1 MKRVTSL
8 STAALALAVSL
19 AAILCG
25 CSLLPPLSGSGRLTR
40 SAYPVSG
47 FTGIQASQ
55 SFQVSVVP
63 DPSYSVT
70 ITCDDNL
77 LRYLVVERSGT
88 SLRLGL
94 VPGYMYSGVTLV
106 AEVHMP
112 VVEVIDASGASTVRL
127 ASGLAAS
134 SRFAVVL
141 SGASTCEVASAG
153 CGDASFDISGASL
166 VTCDGTA
173 SGLTLILSGASRA
186 NLLNCA
192 GSRATVTLSGSSEA
206 WVDVGTRPIDLS
218 ASGASTLYYGGTP
231 TLAAHD
237 LSGGSRIVRVR

>member
-1 MKRVTSL
+1 MKHVMSL
-8 STAALALAVSL
+8 SAAALAVAVGV
-19 AAILCG
+19 AGILSS
-25 CSLLPPLSGSGRLTR
+25 CSLLPPVRGSGRLTR

-55 SFQVSVVP
+55 SFQVAVVA
-63 DPSYSVT
+63 DPSYSVS

-77 LRYLVVERSGT
+77 LRYLVVELSGT

-94 VPGYMYSGVTLV
+94 VPGNTYAGVTLV
-106 AEVHMP
+106 AVIHMP
-112 VVEVIDASGASTVRL
+112 VVEVVSASGGSTVRL

-173 SGLTLILSGASRA
+173 SGLTLILSGGSRA

-192 GSRATVTLSGSSEA
+192 GSRANVTLSGSSEA